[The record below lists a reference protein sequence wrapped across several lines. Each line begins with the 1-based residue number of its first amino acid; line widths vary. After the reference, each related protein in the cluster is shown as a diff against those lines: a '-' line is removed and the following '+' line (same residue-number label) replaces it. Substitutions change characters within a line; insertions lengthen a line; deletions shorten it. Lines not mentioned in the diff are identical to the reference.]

1 MPKAVVCRELGPPE
15 SLRLETFD
23 AAPLAPGQVRVAIR
37 AAGINFPDIL
47 MAAGEYQLK
56 PPLPF
61 TPGVEA
67 AGDVVEVNAAEGV
80 AVGDR
85 VIVKM
90 RHGAY
95 SDEAV
100 ATPSQL
106 VKLPSTFDYAEGAT
120 FLAGHGTAYHALIDR
135 GRLQPGEVL
144 LVHGAGGG
152 VGLAAVEIGKMLGAT
167 VIATASSDEKLAI
180 AKARGADHLIRYD
193 REPFRDAVKRIT
205 DGQGADVVFDP
216 VGGEV
221 FENSMRCINWG
232 ARLLVIGFT
241 GGIGLA
247 KTNLL
252 MIKGASVLG
261 VRAGEAV
268 RRNPALGE
276 VRIKALTEWA
286 EAGKDP
292 PQRLAPVAAG
302 RLRQGDAAVDRPQG
316 DRARGA
322 DDGIVS
328 RHAPRRRG
336 IQYAAAF
343 PFEHKRL
350 WNTGSPAFAGDDVGG
365 VKSPIPQ
372 KRNRLFDRY
381 SIPHQPRMRRRD
393 HDVIRH
399 AFEFGVRNRHP
410 SIMRLRQHCPGHWI
424 DRPISGDDA
433 NGIIDRWQHCIVHRA
448 PLGAE
453 LLSGRSEKGAVGAKI
468 LQAIGDFAAA
478 VRRAE
483 HDDAAQAFWL
493 ISGNVDPR
501 Q

>member
-15 SLRLETFD
+15 SLRLETFA
-23 AAPLAPGQVRVAIR
+23 AAPLSPGQARVAIH

-67 AGDVVEVNAAEGV
+67 AGDVVEVNDAKGIK
-80 AVGDR
+80 VGDK

-100 ATPSQL
+100 VTPSQL
-106 VKLPSTFDYAEGAT
+106 TPLPSTFDYAEGAT

-135 GRLQPGEVL
+135 GQLQRGEVL

-167 VIATASSDEKLAI
+167 VIATASSDEKLAV
-180 AKARGADHLIRYD
+180 AKARGADHLVRYD

-205 DGQGADVVFDP
+205 DGRGADVVFDP

-221 FENSMRCINWG
+221 FEDSMRCINWG
-232 ARLLVIGFT
+232 ARLLIIGFT

-247 KTNLL
+247 RTNLL

-268 RRNPALGE
+268 RKNPALGQ

-286 EAGKDP
+286 EQGKIRPNISHRVPLEDYARAM
-292 PQRLAPVAAG
+292 RL
-302 RLRQGDAAVDRPQG
+302 LVDR
-316 DRARGA
+316 
-322 DDGIVS
+322 
-328 RHAPRRRG
+328 
-336 IQYAAAF
+336 
-343 PFEHKRL
+343 K
-350 WNTGSPAFAGDDVGG
+350 
-365 VKSPIPQ
+365 
-372 KRNRLFDRY
+372 
-381 SIPHQPRMRRRD
+381 
-393 HDVIRH
+393 
-399 AFEFGVRNRHP
+399 
-410 SIMRLRQHCPGHWI
+410 
-424 DRPISGDDA
+424 
-433 NGIIDRWQHCIVHRA
+433 
-448 PLGAE
+448 
-453 LLSGRSEKGAVGAKI
+453 
-468 LQAIGDFAAA
+468 AIGRVA
-478 VRRAE
+478 
-483 HDDAAQAFWL
+483 L
-493 ISGNVDPR
+493 ITR
-501 Q
+501 